1 MERMA
6 RLASG
11 LGRGRHPLH
20 RRCDTLEARMLAGLL
35 AVLLVCG
42 PLLASC
48 IDPPPGSEL
57 LDVPSS
63 LKQQHKHRAWR
74 QVTAS
79 LLRPRSGDV
88 MALDGAWAPARWTA
102 PDGQVRTGDVPV
114 LGPDWASPTVW
125 MWVDHQGRPTG
136 PPLSGRQ
143 LANQAI
149 GAGMLAVAALALLL
163 SGLGLLAHCLIDR
176 RRLAGWDAAWAAIE
190 PSWTRRGPPQPPAAS
205 GRR

>member
-6 RLASG
+6 RLARG
-11 LGRGRHPLH
+11 LGLVRHPLH

-42 PLLASC
+42 PLLAVAAFRLAERA
-48 IDPPPGSEL
+48 GL
-57 LDVPSS
+57 R
-63 LKQQHKHRAWR
+63 QQHNQRAWR

-88 MALDGAWAPARWTA
+88 MSLDGAWAPARWTA

-114 LGPDWASPTVW
+114 LGPDWASPTVR

-149 GAGMLAVAALALLL
+149 GAGMLAVAALVLLL

>member
-6 RLASG
+6 RLARG
-11 LGRGRHPLH
+11 LGLGRHPLH

-42 PLLASC
+42 PLLAVAAFRLAERA
-48 IDPPPGSEL
+48 GL
-57 LDVPSS
+57 R
-63 LKQQHKHRAWR
+63 QQHKQRAWR